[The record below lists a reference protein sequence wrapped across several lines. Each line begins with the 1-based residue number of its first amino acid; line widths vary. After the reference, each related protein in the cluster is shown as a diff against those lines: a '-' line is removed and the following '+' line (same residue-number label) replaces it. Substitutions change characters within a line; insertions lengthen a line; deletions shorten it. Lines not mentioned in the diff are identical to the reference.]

1 MVVRFVVRRLLALI
15 PIVLVVATFV
25 FVLTRV
31 IPGNPAALMLGDQAS
46 SAQVAALTKQLGLDA
61 PIGVQYGHWIGQ
73 VFLHADLGQS
83 LYFQM
88 PVTTVIG
95 QRIEPTALLAL
106 GGLLVAIVLG
116 VPFGVIAAARHD
128 RLLDRLLM
136 GVALLGLSI
145 PGFWLGLNLILIF
158 ALVLHVLPSG
168 GFQPFSTAGVAGLKY
183 LILPC
188 CTIGFASSALVAR
201 MARASVLDVM
211 TLAYVRTAR
220 AKGLAERVVLYRHV
234 LKNAMIPTMTLIG
247 LIVADLFS
255 GAIVTETVFTIA
267 GAGRLMIDS
276 VQRRDYP
283 VIEGAVMAVA
293 AFYVVINF
301 LVDLTYATIDPRVR
315 YA

>member
-1 MVVRFVVRRLLALI
+1 VVVRFVVRRLLALI

-25 FVLTRV
+25 FLLTRV
-31 IPGNPAALMLGDQAS
+31 IPGNPAALMLGDQATTS
-46 SAQVAALTKQLGLDA
+46 QIAALTKQLGLDA
-61 PIGVQYGHWIGQ
+61 PVGVQYLRWLGQ
-73 VFLHADLGQS
+73 VFLHANLGES

-88 PVTTVIG
+88 PVTEVIG

-106 GGLLVAIVLG
+106 GGLLVAVGLG

-136 GVALLGLSI
+136 GVALLGLSV
-145 PGFWLGLNLILIF
+145 PGFWLGLNLILVF
-158 ALVLHVLPSG
+158 ALALHALPSG
-168 GFQPFSTAGVAGLKY
+168 GFQPLGTAGLAGLRY

-188 CTIGFASSALVAR
+188 CTIGFASSALIAR

-211 TLAYVRTAR
+211 SLAYVRTAR

-301 LVDLTYATIDPRVR
+301 LVDLTYAAIDPRIR
-315 YA
+315 YG